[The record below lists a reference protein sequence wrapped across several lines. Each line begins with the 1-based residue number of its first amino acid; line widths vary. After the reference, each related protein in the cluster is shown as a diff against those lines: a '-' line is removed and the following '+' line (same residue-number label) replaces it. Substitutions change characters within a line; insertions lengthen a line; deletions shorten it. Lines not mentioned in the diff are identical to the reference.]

1 MDMFYSFTPVLSPK
15 YLTLNLLATLMVIYQ
30 SSGWVQGQ
38 IFRTNLSSVHQSL
51 TNLFDWHSLNN
62 VTSFHL
68 QLLCDIYSVGTVF

>member
-38 IFRTNLSSVHQSL
+38 ISGYPVLC
-51 TNLFDWHSLNN
+51 
-62 VTSFHL
+62 TSKS
-68 QLLCDIYSVGTVF
+68 Y